1 MNTHQHEIAAFQ
13 HSHVF
18 DTGNPT
24 GERRTLAVLL
34 ITLITMVVE
43 ILTGWLTGSMALLA
57 DGWHMGTHAAAMGVA
72 LGAYVLARRW
82 ASDPRFS
89 FGTWKIEVL
98 AAFGSSVALGLVGIA
113 IAVESL
119 TRLYRPT
126 AIDTQTA
133 FWVALIGLLVNLICA
148 WLLHGAEGDHAHH
161 GHGHGHGHDRGH
173 GRDHHAHDDHH
184 DHRHDHRHDHE
195 HGHEHDAHAAH
206 HHAARDLNLRAV
218 YVHVL
223 ADALTSVLALV
234 ALAGAANLG
243 WVWLDPAVGLV
254 GAVMISVWAIN
265 LGRASAHTL
274 LDAEPNTRLRARIE
288 EALQSDGDTRIA
300 ELHLWRVG
308 RGNWALIAS
317 VVAGHAVDAAVY
329 RQRLAAIDGLAHVN
343 VEVQVCP
350 SCRSVHAT

>member
-1 MNTHQHEIAAFQ
+1 MSTHQHDIANFQ

-18 DTGNPT
+18 DAGNPT

-43 ILTGWLTGSMALLA
+43 IITGWLTGSMALLA

-82 ASDPRFS
+82 ARDPRFS

-113 IAVESL
+113 IAAESIA
-119 TRLYRPT
+119 RLYRPT
-126 AIDTQTA
+126 TIDTGTA
-133 FWVALIGLLVNLICA
+133 FWVALVGLVVNLVCA
-148 WLLHGAEGDHAHH
+148 WLLHGAEGGHAHH
-161 GHGHGHGHDRGH
+161 GHGHGHDDVDHHHDRRHGHDR
-173 GRDHHAHDDHH
+173 AHD
-184 DHRHDHRHDHE
+184 
-195 HGHEHDAHAAH
+195 HG
-206 HHAARDLNLRAV
+206 AARDLNLRAV

-223 ADALTSVLALV
+223 ADALTSVLALL
-234 ALAGAANLG
+234 ALAGAATLG

-254 GAVMISVWAIN
+254 GAAMIAVWAVN

-274 LDAEPNTRLRARIE
+274 LDAEPNPKLREQIEQALRA
-288 EALQSDGDTRIA
+288 DGDTQIA

-308 RGNWALIAS
+308 RDNWAVIAS
-317 VVAGHAVDAAVY
+317 VVAGQPADAAVY
-329 RQRLAAIDGLAHVN
+329 RDRLAHIAELAHVN

-350 SCRSVHAT
+350 SCRASHP

>member
-1 MNTHQHEIAAFQ
+1 MSPHQHEIAAFQ

-18 DTGNPT
+18 DAGNAT

-34 ITLITMVVE
+34 ITLATMAAE

-72 LGAYVLARRW
+72 LGAYMLARRW
-82 ASDPRFS
+82 SGDPRFS

-133 FWVALIGLLVNLICA
+133 FWVALIGLLVNLVCA
-148 WLLHGAEGDHAHH
+148 WLLHGAEGDHAQH
-161 GHGHGHGHDRGH
+161 GHAHGHSHGHPPRPGH
-173 GRDHHAHDDHH
+173 GRHDHDHGHAHD
-184 DHRHDHRHDHE
+184 HDHE
-195 HGHEHDAHAAH
+195 HRHEHHAHAPH
-206 HHAARDLNLRAV
+206 QHAARDLNLRAV

-234 ALAGAANLG
+234 ALAGAANMG
-243 WVWLDPAVGLV
+243 WIWLDPAVGLI

-274 LDAEPNTRLRARIE
+274 LDAEPNAGLRAQIE
-288 EALQSDGDTRIA
+288 DALQSDGDTRIA

-308 RGNWALIAS
+308 RDNWALIAS
-317 VVAGHAVDAAVY
+317 VVTGHAVDAAVY
-329 RQRLAAIDGLAHVN
+329 RQRLADIDGLAHVN

-350 SCRSVHAT
+350 SCRSVQAA

>member
-1 MNTHQHEIAAFQ
+1 MSTHQHDIAHFQ

-18 DTGNPT
+18 DAGNPT

-43 ILTGWLTGSMALLA
+43 ITTGWLTGSMALLA

-82 ASDPRFS
+82 ARDPRFS

-98 AAFGSSVALGLVGIA
+98 AAFGSSVALGLVGVA

-119 TRLYRPT
+119 ARLYRPT
-126 AIDTQTA
+126 AIDTSTA
-133 FWVALIGLLVNLICA
+133 FWVAVVGLVVNLICA
-148 WLLHGAEGDHAHH
+148 WLLHGAEGGHAHH
-161 GHGHGHGHDRGH
+161 GYPHHDDHDHDQHHDHAHEHGHGH
-173 GRDHHAHDDHH
+173 AHD
-184 DHRHDHRHDHE
+184 
-195 HGHEHDAHAAH
+195 H
-206 HHAARDLNLRAV
+206 HHAAHDLNLRAV

-234 ALAGAANLG
+234 ALAGAATLG
-243 WVWLDPAVGLV
+243 WIWLDPAVGLV
-254 GAVMISVWAIN
+254 GAAMIAIWAVN

-274 LDAEPNTRLRARIE
+274 LDAEPNPNLREQIAH
-288 EALQSDGDTRIA
+288 ALQSDGDTQIA

-308 RGNWALIAS
+308 RDNWAVIAS
-317 VVAGHAVDAAVY
+317 VVASRPADAAVY
-329 RQRLAAIDGLAHVN
+329 HGRLAHIAELAHVN

-350 SCRSVHAT
+350 SCAAHHA

>member
-1 MNTHQHEIAAFQ
+1 MSTHQHDIAHFQ

-18 DTGNPT
+18 DAGNPT

-82 ASDPRFS
+82 ARDPRFS

-98 AAFGSSVALGLVGIA
+98 AAFGSSVALGLVGVA
-113 IAVESL
+113 IAAESL
-119 TRLYRPT
+119 ARLYRPT
-126 AIDTQTA
+126 TIDTSTA
-133 FWVALIGLLVNLICA
+133 FWVALVGLVVNLVCA
-148 WLLHGAEGDHAHH
+148 WLLHGAEGGHAHH
-161 GHGHGHGHDRGH
+161 GHGHGNSDHHHHHSHEHPHDHAHEHAHGHGT
-173 GRDHHAHDDHH
+173 
-184 DHRHDHRHDHE
+184 
-195 HGHEHDAHAAH
+195 
-206 HHAARDLNLRAV
+206 ARDLNLRAV

-234 ALAGAANLG
+234 ALAGAATLG

-254 GAVMISVWAIN
+254 GAAMIALWAIN

-274 LDAEPNTRLRARIE
+274 LDAEPNPKLREQIEQTLRA
-288 EALQSDGDTRIA
+288 DGDTQIA

-308 RGNWALIAS
+308 RDNWAVIAS
-317 VVAGHAVDAAVY
+317 VVASQPADAAVY
-329 RQRLAAIDGLAHVN
+329 RGRLAHIAELAHVN

-350 SCRSVHAT
+350 SCSASHA